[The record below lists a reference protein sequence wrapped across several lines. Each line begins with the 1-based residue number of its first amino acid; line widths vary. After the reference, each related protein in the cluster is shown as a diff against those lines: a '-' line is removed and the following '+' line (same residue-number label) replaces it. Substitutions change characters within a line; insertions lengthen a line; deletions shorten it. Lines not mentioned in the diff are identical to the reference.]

1 MEKTLGIIKP
11 DAVANN
17 QIGQILSMAEESGLR
32 IDALKMIRLDQSQAE
47 GFYHVHRDRPFFGDL
62 TRFMSEGPVVVMV
75 LSGDDAI
82 ARWRNAMGATDPARA
97 EEGTIRK
104 RFAANI
110 ERNAVHGSDSAESAD
125 FEIGYFFGDIE
136 RGR

>member
-17 QIGQILSMAEESGLR
+17 QIGQILAMVEESGLQ
-32 IDALKMIRLDQSQAE
+32 IDALKMIRLDRPQAE
-47 GFYHVHRDRPFFGDL
+47 GFYHVHCDRPFFADL

-82 ARWRNAMGATDPARA
+82 ARWRKAMGATDPARA

-110 ERNAVHGSDSAESAD
+110 ERNAVHGSDSLESAS
-125 FEIGYFFGDIE
+125 FEISYFFGGIE
-136 RGR
+136 QVR

>member
-47 GFYHVHRDRPFFGDL
+47 GFYRVHRDRPFFGDL

-136 RGR
+136 QGR